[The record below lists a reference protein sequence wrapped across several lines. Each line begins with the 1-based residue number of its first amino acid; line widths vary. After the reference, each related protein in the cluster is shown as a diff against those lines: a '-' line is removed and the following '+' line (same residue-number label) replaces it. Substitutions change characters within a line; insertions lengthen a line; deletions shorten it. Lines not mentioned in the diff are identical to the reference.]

1 MMFVRQQKRYDGQGG
16 SEGRIAIVVLHDL
29 TFAARWADKIIVMK
43 NGALHAA
50 GSPDAAIT
58 PEMLASIYG
67 VEAMRPRLLA
77 GHSGRP
83 KPCELKCRHPPFSPL
98 V

>member
-16 SEGRIAIVVLHDL
+16 SEGRIAMVVLHDL

-43 NGALHAA
+43 NGALHTA

-67 VEAMRPRLLA
+67 VEARIQRCDRGFLQVIVDD
-77 GHSGRP
+77 R
-83 KPCELKCRHPPFSPL
+83 SPAN
-98 V
+98 

>member
-16 SEGRIAIVVLHDL
+16 GEGRIAMVVLHDL

-43 NGALHAA
+43 NGALRAA

-67 VEAMRPRLLA
+67 VEARVSSDA
-77 GHSGRP
+77 TAAS
-83 KPCELKCRHPPFSPL
+83 CRS
-98 V
+98 